1 MIQKK
6 EDRLFTNKKKAY
18 QKITGMKYNLNIKC

>member
-6 EDRLFTNKKKAY
+6 EDRLFTNKKGIPK
-18 QKITGMKYNLNIKC
+18 KITGMKYSLNTKC

>member
-6 EDRLFTNKKKAY
+6 EDKMFTNKKGIP
-18 QKITGMKYNLNIKC
+18 KITGMKYNLNIKY